1 MNCVNVRRA
10 SVSVDHQ
17 RFEHNLDVFA
27 APPLRSNVVE
37 IAERLRRKQKI
48 TRSGCTVVA

>member
-1 MNCVNVRRA
+1 VNCVNVRGA
-10 SVSVDHQ
+10 SVSIDHQ

-27 APPLRSNVVE
+27 APPFRSNVVK
-37 IAERLRRKQKI
+37 IAQGLRRKQKI